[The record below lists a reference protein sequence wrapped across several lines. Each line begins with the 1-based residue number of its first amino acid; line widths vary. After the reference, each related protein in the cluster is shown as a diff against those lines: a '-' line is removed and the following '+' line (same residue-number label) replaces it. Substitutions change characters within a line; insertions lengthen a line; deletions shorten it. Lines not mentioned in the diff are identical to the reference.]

1 MRKFLLLIVSVAFA
15 AGYARAGDI
24 KRELDSIVSKWEYLE
39 KFSGS
44 VAVLQHGE
52 VLLNKGYGVS
62 IGNTGKVPHENTLYL
77 IGESTEMFTA
87 AMIFKLF
94 EDGKLALNDKLT
106 KYIPELKEYDAVTI
120 KDLLT
125 HRSGIPDYFTSA
137 ALGNVFVTHTR
148 TDIMNIIAGKTLMFT
163 PGTTYNN
170 SFSNYY
176 VLGLIIERIT
186 NKPYGEALQ
195 QYILKPLD
203 IKDAGFDFNGLA
215 SWDKAQGH
223 TILSSTRMIP
233 AFNTDSTIGYSAAGL
248 FMSANGMYKWAK
260 AALGYK
266 LLKKSSWQVMTNE
279 LGNNYGHG
287 WESRDVFGKKAIGHT
302 GEVPGFISNFYF
314 IREDST
320 IIIILSND
328 FESETD
334 YIFEQLTAALYK
346 QPYTL
351 PEKRIP
357 VFLEQS
363 RLEYY
368 AGTYAFEDGTNLN
381 IYIKEGQLW
390 GKMPN
395 MNEFTIVAD
404 IIPDEFFMNSVGTEY
419 KFHRDKKTNLVTHV
433 VVRTNR
439 KESIAK
445 KWQ

>member
-1 MRKFLLLIVSVAFA
+1 MRKLLLLIASVAFA

-39 KFSGS
+39 KFSGT

-77 IGESTEMFTA
+77 VGESTEMFTA
-87 AMIFKLF
+87 ALVFKLF
-94 EDGKLALNDKLT
+94 EDGKLALSDKMT

-125 HRSGIPDYFTSA
+125 HRSGIPDYFMSA
-137 ALGNVFVTHTR
+137 ALGNVYVAHTR
-148 TDIMNIIAGKTLMFT
+148 TDIMKIIAGKTLMFT

-176 VLGLIIERIT
+176 LLGLIIERIT
-186 NKPYGEALQ
+186 SKPYGEALQ

-260 AALGYK
+260 AMLGYK

-287 WESRDVFGKKAIGHT
+287 WESTDVFGKKAIGHT
-302 GEVPGFISNFYF
+302 GEIPGFISNFYV

-328 FESETD
+328 FESETG
-334 YIFEQLTAALYK
+334 YIFDQLTAALYK

-368 AGTYAFEDGTNLN
+368 AGTYAFEDGSNLN

-390 GKMPN
+390 GKMAN
-395 MNEFTIVAD
+395 MDEFTIVAD
-404 IIPDEFFMNSVGTEY
+404 IIPDEFFMNSVGTEF

-433 VVRTNR
+433 VVRTSR